1 MNKVLQGTVTTALT
15 AVAVVYALGER
26 AGKAYFANQEQVHED
41 LAAFYAAFRTG
52 LSTAYNVT
60 YRLGAESRVLFNEYY
75 PVVAPRV
82 TALYNRTVVLHNE
95 VSDYLRGKLQFVNW
109 LNRQSGTLTLWNDLY
124 IDRLCHCDSWVVYK
138 VYK

>member
-52 LSTAYNVT
+52 LTTAYNVT

-82 TALYNRTVVLHNE
+82 TALYNRTIVLHNE
-95 VSDYLRGKLQFVNW
+95 VSDYLRGKLQFA
-109 LNRQSGTLTLWNDLY
+109 
-124 IDRLCHCDSWVVYK
+124 
-138 VYK
+138 